1 MLESAKATTD
11 TVDVLRSGS
20 SAVKAIQ
27 QSL

>member
-1 MLESAKATTD
+1 MLESAKETTD
-11 TVDVLRSGS
+11 TVDALRSGS